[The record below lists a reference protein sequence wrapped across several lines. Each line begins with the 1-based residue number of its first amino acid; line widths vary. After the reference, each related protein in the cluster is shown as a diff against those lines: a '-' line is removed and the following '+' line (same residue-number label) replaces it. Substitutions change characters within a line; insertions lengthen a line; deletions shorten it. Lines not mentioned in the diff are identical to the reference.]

1 MYESEAILISPDR
14 SGFMNQVLF
23 YFGLALGIS
32 GIGVYLAPQIIPMN
46 SMAVNLCFVAE
57 LILIFTAR
65 MWSQIKPW
73 NIVLFGAF
81 AFLSGITIY
90 PLLAFAALQGGTI
103 LIYKALFATL
113 CMFTAAAMYGYVTS
127 RNLASLSGFLMM
139 TLIGLIVVGILQI
152 FWYSS
157 TVELIASGVGIVLFS
172 LFTAFDIQRLKLYP
186 ETLAIEAAL
195 HLYLDIFNMFIS
207 ILRFMLVFGRE

>member
-1 MYESEAILISPDR
+1 MYESQAIPFSPDR
-14 SGFMNQVLF
+14 SAFFNQVLF

-32 GIGVYLAPQIIPMN
+32 GLGAYFAPQILPMN
-46 SMAVNLCFVAE
+46 SMAINLCFVAE
-57 LILIFTAR
+57 LVLVFTAR

-73 NIVLFGAF
+73 NVLLFGAF
-81 AFLSGITIY
+81 AFLSGLTVY
-90 PLLAFAALQGGTI
+90 PLLAYAAMQGGTI

-113 CMFTAAAMYGYVTS
+113 CMFTAAAMYGYVTN
-127 RNLASLSGFLMM
+127 RNLASLGGFLMM
-139 TLIGLIVVGILQI
+139 TLIGLIAVGILQI

-157 TVELIASGVGIVLFS
+157 TVELIASGVGIVLFAM
-172 LFTAFDIQRLKLYP
+172 FTAFDIQRLKLYP

-195 HLYLDIFNMFIS
+195 HLYLDIFNLFTS